1 MEQVE
6 TIDQKLALLLLD
18 FEKMFDKMIWVS
30 YFQNS

>member
-18 FEKMFDKMIWVS
+18 FEKMIRKMIWVS